1 MKTYVQLWYIAEFLL
16 EWEMFQARVVENI
29 KTQILCSI
37 TFFRKSRRLWDNVEK
52 YCKAGQAT
60 DDNTAHAHCMMD
72 TLG

>member
-1 MKTYVQLWYIAEFLL
+1 MKTYVHLQHIAEFLL

-29 KTQILCSI
+29 KIQILCSI

-52 YCKAGQAT
+52 YCRAGQAT
-60 DDNTAHAHCMMD
+60 DENTAHAHCMMD